1 MVSVSV
7 LASAVSSMPSP
18 AFIFNVSVEDS
29 ATKLTGV
36 SPTAIVAKELVRV
49 TSPSPKSA
57 IF

>member
-1 MVSVSV
+1 M
-7 LASAVSSMPSP
+7 SAVNSMPSP